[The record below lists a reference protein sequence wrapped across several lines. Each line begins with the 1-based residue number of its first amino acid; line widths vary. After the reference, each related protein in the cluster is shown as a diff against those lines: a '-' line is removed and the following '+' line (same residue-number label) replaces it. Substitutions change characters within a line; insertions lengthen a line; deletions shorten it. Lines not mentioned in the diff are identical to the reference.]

1 MRRIMSIVLLAAVVG
16 MSGLATGG
24 AAAQVKEPRADL
36 RVASLDFIA
45 CADSSPTY
53 RATIVNRGSVSS
65 GFFNIRWIGDGQ
77 VFDGGHESIAPG
89 QTDTHDLI
97 WAIGPGKHTL
107 TFTADASDVVPESN
121 EHNNDRTI
129 RFTFEAGTC

>member
-1 MRRIMSIVLLAAVVG
+1 MRRTKSIVLIAAIVG

-36 RVASLDFIA
+36 KVTSLGFIA

-53 RATIVNRGSVSS
+53 RATIVNRGDVSS

-77 VFDGGHESIAPG
+77 IFDGGHGSIAPG
-89 QTDTHDLI
+89 QADTHDLI
-97 WAIGPGKHTL
+97 WAIGPGKHSL
-107 TFTADASDVVPESN
+107 TFIADASDAVPEAN